1 MLIKGIFKIAQD
13 DEKTLKVNHDELPN
27 NNNQTTLSS
36 TRNFVIPNCNSFNFS
51 KIFDTQATQIDIF
64 TSTCLPLINDLVRN
78 KKSGL
83 IFSYGLTNA
92 GKTHTIIGN

>member
-1 MLIKGIFKIAQD
+1 MSSE
-13 DEKTLKVNHDELPN
+13 DEKILKIHSEELIPTKN
-27 NNNQTTLSS
+27 NTVPIS
-36 TRNFVIPNCNSFNFS
+36 TSFNFS
-51 KIFDTQATQIDIF
+51 KIFDTSSRQIEVF
-64 TSTCLPLINDLVRN
+64 ETTCLPLIDDLIKN